1 MSRDNQNLSTN
12 ETIEKKKSILLK
24 IFGPWTFFILLVA
37 LAAFLYLSSVEED
50 VDDAPRERPPVA
62 VEIAPVAEMT
72 LAETV
77 RGVGTLMAIQ
87 NVEIR
92 PEVGGR
98 IKDVHFQEGRF
109 VSRNKLLFEIEEEK
123 HVQRLRSSEA
133 ALEQA
138 RSRLENLRRNYE
150 RMEDLYGQDLISEDE
165 FDRVRTEMDSASSEV
180 RRLTAQ
186 MDLARE
192 DLEDTRIMAPFSGF
206 ISRRLVD
213 PGAFVSQGQ
222 MLAIMYQVDPLEI
235 SFMIPEKY
243 AARVEYGQEVRVKVT
258 AYPQERFEGRVGFIS
273 PSVDES
279 TRNFEV
285 KATID
290 NSENRLKPG
299 SFASAE
305 LVLGYRE
312 ASMIIPERS
321 LVAVREGYLVF
332 ILDRETEQVESR
344 SVHTGARRPGIVEI
358 LEGLSPGE
366 LVVVSG
372 HMNLDDGM
380 RIRVVDEAGPDWAE
394 QEETSR
400 HSFIFRNP
408 GKIAHNQPRGFLN

>member
-192 DLEDTRIMAPFSGF
+192 DLEDTQIMAPFSGF

-243 AARVEYGQEVRVKVT
+243 AARVKYGQEVRVKVT

-332 ILDRETEQVESR
+332 ILDRETEQVKSR

>member
-62 VEIAPVAEMT
+62 VEIAPVAEIT

-150 RMEDLYGQDLISEDE
+150 RMEGLYEQDLISEDE

-192 DLEDTRIMAPFSGF
+192 DLEDTQIMAPFSGF

-243 AARVEYGQEVRVKVT
+243 AARVEYGQEVRVEVT